1 MDLNGNRILVVKQ
14 SSLGDVIHTFPTTHA
29 LKRCFPQC
37 SIGWVVEQ
45 GYAALVGQDDSVD
58 RVHPMHI
65 PSTSS
70 PDSTWFSY
78 GSALAATLR
87 VLHDL
92 RRSFAAAPYDL
103 ILDLHASFR
112 SGLMAVMNPGGLRVG
127 FKDARELNTLFQHR
141 LLDVP
146 EGTVHAVDKNL
157 LFASHFACPVVP
169 ADFYLCSST
178 SDEERVAV
186 FLSQS
191 GIGPDDR
198 FVYVNP
204 AARWQSKF
212 WLETRWSRLCDRLA
226 DAGVRAVFGGSG
238 SDVAYIQEVIGRMNH
253 SGAAIA
259 AGQLSLTE
267 SVALMKRASAY
278 VGLDTGPMH
287 IAAMAGVPVAALFGP
302 THPER
307 VGPYRVRNVIV
318 RAENVPCL
326 CCRKRVCDHMSCMR
340 SISVEQVFAAV
351 MGLL

>member
-1 MDLNGNRILVVKQ
+1 MDLNGKRILVIKQ
-14 SSLGDVIHTFPTTHA
+14 SSLGDVIHTFPLTHA
-29 LKRCFPQC
+29 LKRRFPQC
-37 SIGWVVEQ
+37 FIGWVAEQ
-45 GYAALVGQDDSVD
+45 GYAPLVGQDDSVD

-70 PDSTWFSY
+70 PDSTWISY
-78 GSALAATLR
+78 GGALVATAR
-87 VLHDL
+87 VLYEL

-112 SGLMAVMNPGGLRVG
+112 SGLMAMMNPGGLRIG
-127 FKDARELNTLFQHR
+127 FKDARELNTLFQRR

-157 LFASHFACPVVP
+157 LFAAHLDCPVAP
-169 ADFYLCSST
+169 EDFYLCSST
-178 SDEERVAV
+178 PDDQRVAV
-186 FLSQS
+186 FLAQS

-204 AARWQSKF
+204 TARWQSKF
-212 WLETRWSRLCDRLA
+212 WLETSWSELCDKLT
-226 DAGVRAVFGGSG
+226 DAGVHAVFGGSG
-238 SDVAYIQEVIGRMNH
+238 NDAAYIQNIAGRMTR
-253 SGAAIA
+253 SGAVIA

-307 VGPYRVRNVIV
+307 VGPYGVRNVIV
-318 RAENVPCL
+318 QAEKVPCL

-340 SISVEQVFAAV
+340 GISVEQVFAAV